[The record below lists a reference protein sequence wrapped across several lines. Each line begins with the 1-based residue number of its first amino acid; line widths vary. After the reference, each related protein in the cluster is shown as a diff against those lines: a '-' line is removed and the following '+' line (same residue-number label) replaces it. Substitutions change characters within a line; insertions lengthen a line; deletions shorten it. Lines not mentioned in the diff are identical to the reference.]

1 MRCLSRK
8 QDELPAAR
16 LFTQTTRKGH
26 GSDSTL
32 LVYNSFRN
40 MLLEILYLAIATAV
54 LLVPAG
60 SSSCGGDVVVYV

>member
-1 MRCLSRK
+1 MYRNTLERAIK
-8 QDELPAAR
+8 TGTD
-16 LFTQTTRKGH
+16 TRKGH

-32 LVYNSFRN
+32 LVYNAFRN